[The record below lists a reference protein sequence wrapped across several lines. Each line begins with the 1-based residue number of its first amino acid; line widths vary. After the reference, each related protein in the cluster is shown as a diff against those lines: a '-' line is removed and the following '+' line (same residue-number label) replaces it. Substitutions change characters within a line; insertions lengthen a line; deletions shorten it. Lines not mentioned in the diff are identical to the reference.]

1 MRLNVMSDGA
11 NLAGLNHFSF
21 LCGQFNDCSA
31 EKQNLNL
38 KQKQNKTKKNWLHFN
53 SHGCQCTKDR
63 TTVCLTFNLLAEV
76 RLDWIQKH

>member
-38 KQKQNKTKKNWLHFN
+38 KQKQNKTKKTG
-53 SHGCQCTKDR
+53 SI
-63 TTVCLTFNLLAEV
+63 LTLTAASAQKTEQRFAS
-76 RLDWIQKH
+76 RLIF